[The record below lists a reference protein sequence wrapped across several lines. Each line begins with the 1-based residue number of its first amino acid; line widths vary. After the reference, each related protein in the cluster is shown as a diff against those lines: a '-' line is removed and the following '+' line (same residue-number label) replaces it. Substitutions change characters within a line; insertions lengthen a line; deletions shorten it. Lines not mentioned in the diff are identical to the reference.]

1 MDKDLG
7 MYLDSVLTEQP
18 AGKSDVV
25 NGSVSELT
33 ERELEVLNAAATV
46 FARRGYANATVQE
59 VASELGILKGSIYYY
74 VSTKDDLLFG
84 VVEQVLNNIDLMYTD
99 VAAQVDRD
107 PLDRFAMCIRL
118 LVQFTAEHQ
127 TAIAVLDRDAD
138 LLEGDRRAWL
148 LETRRRHVAFVAS
161 LIHEAQTLGL
171 ADRTRDPVVLA
182 RLALGAITSLTKWYE
197 ASSAGP
203 RELAETCADLLILGI
218 VGENPG

>member
-7 MYLDSVLTEQP
+7 MYLDSVLTEQT

-25 NGSVSELT
+25 NESVSELT

-138 LLEGDRRAWL
+138 LLEGDRRGRVVG
-148 LETRRRHVAFVAS
+148 TRGGARGARGPPALGGA
-161 LIHEAQTLGL
+161 TLG
-171 ADRTRDPVVLA
+171 V
-182 RLALGAITSLTKWYE
+182 
-197 ASSAGP
+197 GP
-203 RELAETCADLLILGI
+203 
-218 VGENPG
+218 